1 MSLHKLPLFVWAIF
15 VTAILLLLSLP
26 VLAGKLILPAL
37 NSAICWELFNLF
49 CLPTLS
55 LLVEGTWGDGM
66 LETQSAVNLFDL
78 NLIGIFRDYAPELIS
93 SNIFPLTQVKKKIF
107 KDLSYFNISFYL
119 AGLIEGD

>member
-49 CLPTLS
+49 FLPTVS
-55 LLVEGTWGDGM
+55 LLVQGTWVDGM

-78 NLIGIFRDYAPELIS
+78 NLIGIFRDYAPELIC
-93 SNIFPLTQVKKKIF
+93 SNIFPFTQVKQKKI
-107 KDLSYFNISFYL
+107 
-119 AGLIEGD
+119 